1 MRMMPRLS
9 PVRARVCSCAHTRID
24 ARAGAA
30 PRRRRAAAIGRAIR
44 RQAIG
49 RAIRRA
55 IGRAIGRQAIRGGY
69 ACAQWPHA
77 RAGAAPRR
85 RHAAA
90 IGRAI
95 GRAIGQAI
103 GRQAIG
109 RQAIRGG
116 YRSRLSCGPRRAC
129 AQWPQACLHAD
140 SHVAIGH
147 AWLLQLLGR
156 AIRAAIGLGYRGRLS
171 ARLSRQAIGS
181 AESARSML
189 LVRRG
194 LSAGPSAGLSARY
207 LRGWLRAIWWAIPR
221 GSRRLSLRASAA
233 APSLIAQLP
242 LVLPL
247 WRICGAE
254 GLPPDTVVASAEA
267 IGREGVCN
275 RLSSRV

>member
-1 MRMMPRLS
+1 MDHELVHS
-9 PVRARVCSCAHTRID
+9 AH
-24 ARAGAA
+24 
-30 PRRRRAAAIGRAIR
+30 
-44 RQAIG
+44 
-49 RAIRRA
+49 
-55 IGRAIGRQAIRGGY
+55 
-69 ACAQWPHA
+69 ACYRTDTSSMPHA
-77 RAGAAPRR
+77 RAQAQGCSYRR
-85 RHAAA
+85 GYRCRAAA

-109 RQAIRGG
+109 RQAIRGS

-194 LSAGPSAGLSARY
+194 LSAGLSAGLSSGLSARY
-207 LRGWLRAIWWAIPR
+207 LVGYPA
-221 GSRRLSLRASAA
+221 RLSALVRASAA
-233 APSLIAQLP
+233 ALSPIAQLP
-242 LVLPL
+242 LVPC
-247 WRICGAE
+247 RCGAC
-254 GLPPDTVVASAEA
+254 VRSAESNA
-267 IGREGVCN
+267 GGVFGCA
-275 RLSSRV
+275 L

>member
-1 MRMMPRLS
+1 MP
-9 PVRARVCSCAHTRID
+9 H
-24 ARAGAA
+24 ARAQAQGCSY
-30 PRRRRAAAIGRAIR
+30 RRGYRCRAAAIGRAIG
-44 RQAIG
+44 Q
-49 RAIRRA
+49 
-55 IGRAIGRQAIRGGY
+55 
-69 ACAQWPHA
+69 
-77 RAGAAPRR
+77 
-85 RHAAA
+85 
-90 IGRAI
+90 
-95 GRAIGQAI
+95 AIGQAI

-207 LRGWLRAIWWAIPR
+207 LRGYPRGYPRAICAAGCALSGGLSRAALGACPCVGGRAIADCPAAA
-221 GSRRLSLRASAA
+221 GSAA
-233 APSLIAQLP
+233 VAHVWSRGPSA
-242 LVLPL
+242 
-247 WRICGAE
+247 G
-254 GLPPDTVVASAEA
+254 
-267 IGREGVCN
+267 
-275 RLSSRV
+275 